1 MKPEFNKGD
10 TVNWQTHEGAF
21 ILAKV
26 KRASF
31 DRSSTCGKRLKLSY
45 HLEGISAPLLTISG
59 PRFIAE
65 SRFFIDGYD
74 ADKWDKKTRTLKA

>member
-1 MKPEFNKGD
+1 MKPEFKKGD
-10 TVNWQTHEGAF
+10 TVNWQTYEGAF

-26 KRASF
+26 KKVAF
-31 DRSSTCGKRLKLSY
+31 DRVATCGRKFKLSY
-45 HLEGISAPLLTISG
+45 RLEGVSAPLVTVTG

-74 ADKWDKKTRTLKA
+74 ADKWCKKTRTLSV